1 MSGVLSGG
9 HLGGPIVVI
18 AVHRKPRLRNTVD
31 DGSGI
36 GVRRDE
42 AIEVGLS
49 QHQ

>member
-1 MSGVLSGG
+1 
-9 HLGGPIVVI
+9 VVVP
-18 AVHRKPRLRNTVD
+18 VHRKPRLRNAVD
-31 DGSGI
+31 GRSGI